1 MTPAPSGSLR
11 LRPLQPHDEAE
22 ALRAQAELEQDQFP
36 FLLEREP
43 SEAWESYLRKLDRY
57 RRGVDLPR
65 DRVPATFLAAVVDGQ
80 LIGRVSIRHELNQYL
95 TSFGGHIGYGV
106 RPSHR
111 RRGYACEILGQ
122 TLIIARALGVD
133 RVLLTCDEDNVASA
147 TIIERHGGV
156 LQDIRND
163 PNGPAKRRYW
173 ID

>member
-1 MTPAPSGSLR
+1 MTDTPSGSLR
-11 LRPLQPHDEAE
+11 LRPLQLGDEAE
-22 ALRAQAELEQDQFP
+22 AHRAHAELEQDQFP

-43 SEAWESYLRKLDRY
+43 SETWQSYLRKLDRY

-65 DRVPATFLAAVVDGQ
+65 DRVPATFLAAIVDGQ
-80 LIGRVSIRHELNQYL
+80 LIGRVSIRHELTQYL

-111 RRGYACEILGQ
+111 RRGYASEILGQ
-122 TLIIARALGVD
+122 TLIIARALGLD
-133 RVLLTCDEDNVASA
+133 RLLLTCDQNNVPSA
-147 TIIERHGGV
+147 KIIERHGGV

-173 ID
+173 IE